1 MYPVVNVING
11 LLLALP
17 FWALL
22 AGPAPTAPPTLTLR
36 DGRVFQLKES
46 PRTEGDRVVFTT
58 TDGKSY
64 SLPKSDVQ
72 SFVPLPP
79 TPTPPPR
86 TYNPQDSRALGAI
99 ARQQRAETGKTTDLS
114 EAHPTARATHPPKTR
129 TKSTPAPAS
138 TKTPAPGSKK
148 TPHAA
153 RTTTPI
159 PH

>member
-1 MYPVVNVING
+1 MYPVVNVTTP

-17 FWALL
+17 IWALL
-22 AGPAPTAPPTLTLR
+22 AGPVPTPPPTLTLR
-36 DGRVFQLKES
+36 DGRVFQLKEP
-46 PRTEGDRVVFTT
+46 PRAEGDRVVFTT

-64 SLPKSDVQ
+64 SLPSSDVR

-79 TPTPPPR
+79 TPTRPPR

-114 EAHPTARATHPPKTR
+114 ETPPTPRPTRPPKTR
-129 TKSTPAPAS
+129 TKSTPAPS
-138 TKTPAPGSKK
+138 SKKTPTSKK
-148 TPHAA
+148 TPHPAP
-153 RTTTPI
+153 TPSPV